1 MTGTWLKRWTLI
13 AADRFQREFK
23 LKFSVTWGE
32 LIGPTVKHEWNDA
45 KHAFH
50 NFLGCDVN
58 TTTAFHLARYS
69 IHLLLLKISMRRL
82 SLRCKEPEI
91 WAVVVAQFAEHL
103 LSLTT
108 FKKCLLGRSRSY
120 FCELFFWWISDQ
132 Q

>member
-1 MTGTWLKRWTLI
+1 MAYYFQIGKLLCLGKVKTLGTVLEVQYPYLFDNWVYK
-13 AADRFQREFK
+13 
-23 LKFSVTWGE
+23 
-32 LIGPTVKHEWNDA
+32 
-45 KHAFH
+45 
-50 NFLGCDVN
+50 
-58 TTTAFHLARYS
+58 S